1 MACAVEQDPRRLA
14 YDVLLRVADGAYS
27 DLALDA
33 ALSRSSLT
41 ERDRRLATELV
52 YGLLRRRGR
61 LDFALQIFSQ
71 RPLERLQSGVLWLL
85 RLGAYQI
92 LETDRIPSH
101 AAVNS
106 TVQLARAADL
116 ERAAGFINAVLRAL
130 QRGKADIP
138 WPQPK
143 TIKPYL
149 EHVCSLPAWLAKEM
163 MALLPNSEAQAL
175 GEELIRQ
182 PPLSLRVNALKI
194 EPAAFLEALG
204 QAGHRGRHCRFAGE
218 GVMIE
223 QRGAEPLPGDAEG
236 WYQVQD
242 EASMLVA
249 RLLDARPGQRILDA
263 CAAPGGKTT
272 HLAALTEN
280 KAEIIALDKYPARV
294 ELIQQGVQ
302 RLGCAHVDSRSWDLA
317 VPPTFLEAQSF
328 DRILVDAP
336 CSGLGVLRRSPEGRW
351 NKTAA
356 NLRQL
361 ASLQR
366 QILDNVAALLKP
378 GGRLLYAVC
387 TFSRAETDALVT
399 AFLQAHPEYRLDS
412 LVQDLAANDGGELL
426 TEQGTVRTYP
436 QRHERM
442 DAFFAARF
450 VRMEE

>member
-1 MACAVEQDPRRLA
+1 MASAAQQDPRRLA

-33 ALSRSSLT
+33 ALNRSSLA

-61 LDFALQIFSQ
+61 LDFALQVFSQ
-71 RPLERLQSGVLWLL
+71 RPLERLQVGVLWLL
-85 RLGAYQI
+85 RLGAYQL
-92 LETDRIPSH
+92 LETDRIPPH

-116 ERAAGFINAVLRAL
+116 EQAAGFINAVLRAL

-143 TIKPYL
+143 TIRPYL
-149 EHVCSLPAWLAKEM
+149 EHVCSLPTWLAKEIM
-163 MALLPNSEAQAL
+163 SLLPNSEAQAL

-182 PPLSLRVNALKI
+182 PPLSLRVNTLKTQS
-194 EPAAFLEALG
+194 AAYLEALT
-204 QAGHRGRHCRFAGE
+204 QAGHRGRPCRFAGE
-218 GVMIE
+218 GVIVE
-223 QRGAEPLPGDAEG
+223 QRGDEPLPGDAEG

-263 CAAPGGKTT
+263 CAAPGSKTAQ
-272 HLAALTEN
+272 LAALTEN
-280 KAEIIALDKYPARV
+280 TAEIIALDKYPARV
-294 ELIQQGVQ
+294 ELIHQGAQ
-302 RLGCAHVDSRSWDLA
+302 RLGCAHVDARSWDLTL
-317 VPPTFLEAQSF
+317 PPAFLEPQSF

-336 CSGLGVLRRSPEGRW
+336 CSGLGVLRRNPEGRW

-378 GGRLLYAVC
+378 GGRMLYAVC
-387 TFSRAETDALVT
+387 TFSRAETDAVVA
-399 AFLQAHPEYRLDS
+399 AFLQDHPEYRLDS
-412 LVQDLAANDGGELL
+412 LAEDLPVNDGAELV
-426 TEQGTVRTYP
+426 TEQGTLRTYP

-442 DAFFAARF
+442 DSFFVARF